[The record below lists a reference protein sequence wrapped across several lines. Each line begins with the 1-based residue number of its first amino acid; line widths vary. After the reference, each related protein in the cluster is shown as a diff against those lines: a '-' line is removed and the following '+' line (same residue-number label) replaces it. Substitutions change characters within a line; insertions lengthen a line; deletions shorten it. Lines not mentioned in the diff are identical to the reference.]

1 MLKEVRCRHCG
12 KLLAK
17 GGYEIL
23 EIKCPRCK
31 TINTL
36 ERPRVPN
43 LSGDSTRGNLRKKPG
58 HTGQYRLHPST

>member
-1 MLKEVRCRHCG
+1 MLVEARCGNCN

-31 TINTL
+31 TINQL
-36 ERPRVPN
+36 ERPRVPESLGEN
-43 LSGDSTRGNLRKKPG
+43 TREGVSTKQDKA
-58 HTGQYRLHPST
+58 GQF